1 MPEDIVQIIKNKMNT
16 LSNTINNKFDISFLF
31 EDLFPR
37 SQSLNENKDEITM
50 EIFPN
55 DNRNAEMNY
64 VALINKIDETSHANN
79 KKEAFTNNVSNDI
92 LHIPNDILTQIYFTS
107 LGALGIY
114 ILYGVM
120 KKSKLL
126 PV

>member
-1 MPEDIVQIIKNKMNT
+1 MAEDIVQIIKNKMNT
-16 LSNTINNKFDISFLF
+16 LSNTINNQFDISFLF
-31 EDLFPR
+31 EDLFPN
-37 SQSLNENKDEITM
+37 SQSLNKNEITM
-50 EIFPN
+50 EIFSN
-55 DNRNAEMNY
+55 DTSNAEMNY
-64 VALINKIDETSHANN
+64 VALMNARTETEDNNN
-79 KKEAFTNNVSNDI
+79 KKEAFTNAISNDI

-114 ILYGVM
+114 ILYGLM